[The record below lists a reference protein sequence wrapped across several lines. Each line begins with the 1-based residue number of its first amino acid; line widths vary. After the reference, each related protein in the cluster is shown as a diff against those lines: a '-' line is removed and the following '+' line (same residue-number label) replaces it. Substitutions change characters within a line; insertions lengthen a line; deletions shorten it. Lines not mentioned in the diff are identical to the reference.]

1 MSDYNE
7 FMEYYKKHWEKS
19 LSERTTEMEEEIKT
33 LRSQNARYRGALYFI
48 ACYDYAENEQSLDE
62 PYSALIAR
70 EALRGDVTPEK
81 GDK

>member
-33 LRSQNARYRGALYFI
+33 LRSENARYREALEKILVPDPVF
-48 ACYDYAENEQSLDE
+48 YDGQMAWSFKM
-62 PYSALIAR
+62 IAR
-70 EALRGDVTPEK
+70 EALK
-81 GDK
+81 GVE